1 MERAG
6 IHSGK
11 AKTAFDIKSIGFHS
25 AVVES
30 THVCVMF
37 VFMSC
42 MSCKLKYLCE
52 CSKKQS
58 SSSNSNS
65 AALLL
70 EVWPTIAFFHF
81 IARVSPS
88 KRENCPPC
96 RAVCSSSRL
105 SSRCHLKRISL
116 RPSSPLYPLKLIL
129 WDSGGKRCVSHQCPN
144 SLIWER
150 CGRGVGEQWV
160 VWESNG
166 SVQ

>member
-11 AKTAFDIKSIGFHS
+11 AKTGFDIKSIGFHS

-37 VFMSC
+37 VSMSC

-105 SSRCHLKRISL
+105 SPVLPPQKFHRISL
-116 RPSSPLYPLKLIL
+116 PPLHPLSLLLSYQVDTSLFIAT
-129 WDSGGKRCVSHQCPN
+129 KR
-144 SLIWER
+144 
-150 CGRGVGEQWV
+150 
-160 VWESNG
+160 
-166 SVQ
+166 

>member
-81 IARVSPS
+81 IAREVPANGRIVLHAGPFAQVRDYLPS
-88 KRENCPPC
+88 
-96 RAVCSSSRL
+96 
-105 SSRCHLKRISL
+105 CHLKNFTESL
-116 RPSSPLYPLKLIL
+116 SLASPLSAPPSPLL
-129 WDSGGKRCVSHQCPN
+129 SRS
-144 SLIWER
+144 
-150 CGRGVGEQWV
+150 
-160 VWESNG
+160 
-166 SVQ
+166 